1 MDIGLGWSVEKR
13 RKEIGRVVD
22 ALISDRG
29 LTRAEA
35 VDLLSR
41 RMGAGF
47 NTIEGW
53 ISSGG
58 EGSRSPP
65 PWQTILLLEYELG
78 LREVLD
84 LAAWG
89 SGKGVARSRVT
100 PLAAPRGGK
109 PLRDA
114 AVTRP
119 KLRRA

>member
-1 MDIGLGWSVEKR
+1 MDIGLGWSVER
-13 RKEIGRVVD
+13 RRAEIGRVVD
-22 ALISDRG
+22 ALISTHG

-47 NTIEGW
+47 NTVEGW
-53 ISSGG
+53 ISGGG

-89 SGKGVARSRVT
+89 QQKGMSSKKVIPIRQKAGRS
-100 PLAAPRGGK
+100 
-109 PLRDA
+109 
-114 AVTRP
+114 
-119 KLRRA
+119 

>member
-1 MDIGLGWSVEKR
+1 MDIGLGWSVER
-13 RKEIGRVVD
+13 RRAEIGRVVD
-22 ALISDRG
+22 ALISTHG

-47 NTIEGW
+47 NTVEGW
-53 ISSGG
+53 ISGGG

-84 LAAWG
+84 VASWG
-89 SGKGVARSRVT
+89 QQRGVSSPKVT
-100 PLAAPRGGK
+100 PINSKTRRG
-109 PLRDA
+109 
-114 AVTRP
+114 
-119 KLRRA
+119 

>member
-1 MDIGLGWSVEKR
+1 MEIGLGWSVER
-13 RKEIGRVVD
+13 RRAKIGRVVD
-22 ALISDRG
+22 ALISVHE

-47 NTIEGW
+47 NTVEGW
-53 ISSGG
+53 ISGGG

-89 SGKGVARSRVT
+89 QRRNTVT
-100 PLAAPRGGK
+100 KKVRHIRQRMRK
-109 PLRDA
+109 
-114 AVTRP
+114 V
-119 KLRRA
+119 